1 MVLRKTDIEM
11 KTFEDFLNENIYSAR
26 DIELYIKDIS
36 DTPETDIPDYYIDII
51 KKNNVKFELKTVKIK
66 DLLAK
71 DKSLEEYVLSGE
83 DRYENS
89 DYEPSYD
96 ELNNPIVIYR
106 GEVIDGYNRTG
117 QLYRAGESD
126 IDAYVSID

>member
-1 MVLRKTDIEM
+1 M
-11 KTFEDFLNENIYSAR
+11 KTFDDFLNENIYSAS
-26 DIELYIKDIS
+26 DIVSYIKNIS

-96 ELNNPIVIYR
+96 ELSNPIVIYR

-117 QLYRAGESD
+117 QLYRAGELD

>member
-26 DIELYIKDIS
+26 DIASYIENIS

-96 ELNNPIVIYR
+96 ELNNPIVIYN

-117 QLYRAGESD
+117 QLYRAGESV

>member
-1 MVLRKTDIEM
+1 M
-11 KTFEDFLNENIYSAR
+11 KTFEDFLNENIYTSR
-26 DIELYIKDIS
+26 DIAAYIKEIS

-51 KKNNVKFELKTVKIK
+51 KKNKTKFELKTLKIK
-66 DLLAK
+66 DLLVN

-83 DRYENS
+83 NRYEDS
-89 DYEPSYD
+89 DYEPTHD
-96 ELNNPIVIYR
+96 ELYSPIVVYK

-117 QLYRAGESD
+117 ELYRMGERD

>member
-11 KTFEDFLNENIYSAR
+11 KTFDDFLNENIYSAS
-26 DIELYIKDIS
+26 DIVSYIKNIS

-96 ELNNPIVIYR
+96 ELSNPIVIYR

-117 QLYRAGESD
+117 ALYRSGEEE
-126 IDAYVSID
+126 IEAYVSI

>member
-1 MVLRKTDIEM
+1 M